1 MHTTKWCHWYNFQVF
16 DAPVTHS
23 WQVRSHK
30 PAYHQHIED
39 DWLYDCRKSTW
50 RLLCM
55 KWRALGPA
63 QSIAGR
69 CRWLISVLTSHHWHR
84 RSESG
89 QTSKMK
95 TNPLQALD
103 ADQGQLAVWSGR
115 PYQMPNLNP
124 VVQARTRSL
133 YTQSIAVS
141 VEWPRRYED
150 CLVGNKWLSSACRTN
165 LDATMCS
172 TTLEVKERFEIG
184 LYDVRWSRSRV
195 LFFSWGSTMAC
206 FWLAGKMAQRRVALH
221 RLQITGTRTS
231 CIFLT
236 IHAGTGPRK

>member
-1 MHTTKWCHWYNFQVF
+1 MHITKWCHWYNFQVF

-39 DWLYDCRKSTW
+39 DWLNDCRKSTW

-63 QSIAGR
+63 QSLAGR

-95 TNPLQALD
+95 TNPLQAL
-103 ADQGQLAVWSGR
+103 GR
-115 PYQMPNLNP
+115 RS
-124 VVQARTRSL
+124 RTVS
-133 YTQSIAVS
+133 S
-141 VEWPRRYED
+141 VERSTVSNAE
-150 CLVGNKWLSSACRTN
+150 LKSS
-165 LDATMCS
+165 
-172 TTLEVKERFEIG
+172 
-184 LYDVRWSRSRV
+184 
-195 LFFSWGSTMAC
+195 
-206 FWLAGKMAQRRVALH
+206 
-221 RLQITGTRTS
+221 RTS
-231 CIFLT
+231 SYKIVV
-236 IHAGTGPRK
+236 HAEHRCLGWVASAVRRLFGRE